1 MTNFTSSDYEYVGG
15 LAFWKFKHVPL
26 RKYLLTFLL
35 QWFWNIPCSTLF
47 CFDQGLTS
55 IILVSRDHYFFFSVF
70 LTFLTKYSRLKTLFR
85 FIFFSEHEWIYLIKF
100 ILIFLHKLPNFYRHI
115 LVWSSVMKKAKI
127 FPLQFLLKI
136 FCCIVFANFKHI
148 FMFYIYSFYCNC
160 CPNYF
165 YIFRDNCYQFAC
177 LDDP

>member
-55 IILVSRDHYFFFSVF
+55 IILVSRDHFFFLSSLLFWPNIHVW
-70 LTFLTKYSRLKTLFR
+70 RLFFALSFFPNMNGFTLYNLFW
-85 FIFFSEHEWIYLIKF
+85 FF
-100 ILIFLHKLPNFYRHI
+100 LPNFYRHI